1 MGLRLKFNLVLIG
14 VFAIGL
20 AACAALSHRLLH
32 DNARAEVERNARL
45 MMETA
50 LAIRAYTVSQ
60 IKPHLDP
67 MLAEQFLPQTV
78 PAYAATETL
87 NELRKNHP
95 EYAYKEATLNPSNPR
110 DRASDWEAD
119 LVASFRNAMDVKEL
133 TGERDTPTGR
143 HMYIA
148 RPIQITNPAC
158 LACHNTPATAPPTMV
173 KVYGEAN
180 GFGWK
185 MNEIIGAQ
193 VVSVPITVPVSNA
206 DRAFTTFMAS
216 LVGVFVFVM
225 VALNL
230 MLEWLIIRPV
240 ARMSAAA
247 DRISTGDFSVPEFG
261 DGGRDEVSVLGA
273 SFNRM
278 RRSLETAMRM
288 IDS

>member
-1 MGLRLKFNLVLIG
+1 
-14 VFAIGL
+14 
-20 AACAALSHRLLH
+20 
-32 DNARAEVERNARL
+32 

-67 MLAEQFLPQTV
+67 LLSERFLPQTV
-78 PAYAATETL
+78 PAYAATETI

-158 LACHNTPATAPPTMV
+158 LACHNTPATAPPSMV

-193 VVSVPITVPVSNA
+193 VVSVPMMVPA
-206 DRAFTTFMAS
+206 P
-216 LVGVFVFVM
+216 G
-225 VALNL
+225 
-230 MLEWLIIRPV
+230 
-240 ARMSAAA
+240 RMSTITCRPQRLVNSFAISRAQLSLGPPGGNGRTTRIGLSGQLDWASAGERVAAPSQAPSGSPFSRRSVSAIEARNRRVRSATSDSDPRISQVPRPMPAAA
-247 DRISTGDFSVPEFG
+247 KAFFG
-261 DGGRDEVSVLGA
+261 SHRA
-273 SFNRM
+273 
-278 RRSLETAMRM
+278 
-288 IDS
+288 

>member
-20 AACAALSHRLLH
+20 AACAALSHQLLH

-67 MLAEQFLPQTV
+67 LLSEQFLPQTV

-95 EYAYKEATLNPSNPR
+95 EYAYKEATLNPTNPR

-158 LACHNTPATAPPTMV
+158 LACHNTPATAPPSMV

-193 VVSVPITVPVSNA
+193 VVSVPMTVPVSNA

>member
-20 AACAALSHRLLH
+20 AACAVLSHRLLH
-32 DNARAEVERNARL
+32 ENARAEVERNARL

-50 LAIRAYTVSQ
+50 LAIRSYTVGQ

-67 MLAEQFLPQTV
+67 MLAERFLPQTV

-95 EYAYKEATLNPSNPR
+95 EYAYKEATLNPTNPR

-119 LVASFRNAMDVKEL
+119 IVTSFRNADGTAEL

-148 RPIQITNPAC
+148 RPIRISNPAC
-158 LACHNTPATAPPTMV
+158 LACHNSAASAPPTMV

-185 MNEIIGAQ
+185 INEIIGAQ
-193 VVSVPITVPVSNA
+193 VVSVPMAVPVGNA
-206 DRAFTTFMAS
+206 DRAFNTFMLS
-216 LVGVFVFVM
+216 LLGVFVFVM
-225 VALNL
+225 LALNL

-247 DRISTGDFSVPEFG
+247 DQVSTGDFSVPEFG
-261 DGGRDEVSVLGA
+261 DTGRDEVSVLGA

>member
-1 MGLRLKFNLVLIG
+1 
-14 VFAIGL
+14 
-20 AACAALSHRLLH
+20 
-32 DNARAEVERNARL
+32 

-119 LVASFRNAMDVKEL
+119 LVAGFRNAMDVKEL

-158 LACHNTPATAPPTMV
+158 LACHNTPATAPPSMV

-193 VVSVPITVPVSNA
+193 VVSVPMTVPVANA

-216 LVGVFVFVM
+216 LLGVFVFVM

>member
-14 VFAIGL
+14 VFALGL
-20 AACAALSHRLLH
+20 TACAVLSHRLLH

-95 EYAYKEATLNPSNPR
+95 EYAYKEATLNPTNPR
-110 DRASDWEAD
+110 DRAADWEAD
-119 LVASFRNAMDVKEL
+119 LVTSFRNAEGVKEL

-158 LACHNTPATAPPTMV
+158 LACHTTPSVAPASMV

-185 MNEIIGAQ
+185 LNEIIGAQ
-193 VVSVPITVPVSNA
+193 VVSVPMTVPVANA

-216 LVGVFVFVM
+216 LVGVFLFVM
-225 VALNL
+225 VALNV

-240 ARMSAAA
+240 ARLSAAA
-247 DRISTGDFSVPEFG
+247 DRISTGDFTVPEFR
-261 DGGRDEVSVLGA
+261 DHGRDEVSVLGA

-288 IDS
+288 IDG